1 MSLGSSLPSYETQ
14 TEWLRGTGAESDVVM
29 SSRVRVARNLAGF
42 PFVARA
48 SHAERQ
54 RVLEACRAR
63 ILAAGTREPLVW
75 VNLHEC
81 AQAERTLLV
90 ERHLISKQHAKGKP
104 QPEKAGIPKAATRT
118 VDDPRGV
125 AIAVPG
131 ERVSIMVNEEDHLRM
146 QVIRGGLALADAWNE
161 IDQIDDGLESG
172 LEYAFSPRFGYVTAC
187 PTNVGTGVRMSVML
201 HLPGLKLTG
210 EIEKVKR
217 AATDMNLAVR
227 GFYGEGSDAA
237 GDFYQISNQT
247 TLGKAESVILHELQ
261 NEIIPRV
268 IEYER
273 AARRMLATKR
283 RASLED
289 QAFRALGVLTHARL
303 LATDEAMQ
311 TLSHLRLGVVMGI
324 IPGIEVTT
332 VNHLMLLVQ
341 PAHLQRVLNTE
352 MDQDQRRAARATLV
366 RSRLAIRQSM

>member
-1 MSLGSSLPSYETQ
+1 MSLGSSLPSYEAQ
-14 TEWLRGTGAESDVVM
+14 TEWLRGVGADADVVM
-29 SSRVRVARNLAGF
+29 SSRVRIARNLAGF

-48 SHAERQ
+48 NHSER
-54 RVLEACRAR
+54 RAVLDACRSR
-63 ILAAGTREPLVW
+63 ILESPACDSLVW

-81 AQAERTLLV
+81 APLERTLLV

-104 QPEKAGIPKAATRT
+104 PPDKAGTSKAATRT

-125 AIAVPG
+125 AVAVPG
-131 ERVSIMVNEEDHLRM
+131 ERVSIMVNEEDHLRI
-146 QVIRGGLALADAWNE
+146 QVIRGGLALGEAWDE
-161 IDQIDDGLESG
+161 IDQLDDRLEAGLG
-172 LEYAFSPRFGYVTAC
+172 YAFSPRFGYVTAC

-201 HLPGLKLTG
+201 HLPALKLTG

-217 AATDMNLAVR
+217 AASDMNLAVR

-247 TLGKAESVILHELQ
+247 TLGKAEGVIQHELQ
-261 NEIIPRV
+261 NEILPRV

-273 AARRMLATKR
+273 AARRTLAAKR

-289 QAFRALGVLTHARL
+289 QTFRAIGILTNARL

-311 TLSHLRLGVVMGI
+311 LLSHLRLGVVMGLV
-324 IPGIEVTT
+324 PKVEAGT
-332 VNHLMLLVQ
+332 VNHLMLLIQ

-352 MDQDQRRAARATLV
+352 LDQEQRLAARAGLV
-366 RSRLAIRQSM
+366 RSRLEPR

>member
-1 MSLGSSLPSYETQ
+1 MSFGSSLPSYETEA
-14 TEWLRGTGAESDVVM
+14 EWLRGAGAEADVVM

-48 SHAERQ
+48 THMER
-54 RVLEACRAR
+54 RGVLDACRER
-63 ILAAGTREPLVW
+63 IVAWGAGGALVW

-81 AQAERTLLV
+81 AQLERTLLV

-104 QPEKAGIPKAATRT
+104 QSEKAGTPKAATRT

-131 ERVSIMVNEEDHLRM
+131 ERVSIMVNEEDHLRI
-146 QVIRGGLALADAWNE
+146 QVIRGGLALGEAWSE
-161 IDQIDDGLESG
+161 IDGIDDGLEAG

-201 HLPGLKLTG
+201 HLPALKLTG

-247 TLGKAESVILHELQ
+247 TLGKTEGVILHELQ
-261 NEIIPRV
+261 DEIIPRV

-273 AARRMLATKR
+273 AARRTLAAKR
-283 RASLED
+283 RVSLED
-289 QAFRALGVLTHARL
+289 QTFRALGVLAHARL

-311 TLSHLRLGVVMGI
+311 LLSHLRLGVVMGI
-324 IPGIEVTT
+324 VTAFDVGV
-332 VNHLMLLVQ
+332 VNHLMLLIQ
-341 PAHLQRVLNTE
+341 PAHLQRVLGAE
-352 MDQDQRRAARATLV
+352 MDQEQRRAARANLV
-366 RSRLAIRQSM
+366 RSRLAPGR